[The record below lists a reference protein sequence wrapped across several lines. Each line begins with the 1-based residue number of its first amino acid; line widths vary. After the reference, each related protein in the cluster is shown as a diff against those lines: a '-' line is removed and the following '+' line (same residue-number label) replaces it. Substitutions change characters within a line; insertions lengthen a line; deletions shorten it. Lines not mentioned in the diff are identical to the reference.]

1 MKANR
6 AEEQT
11 GGLEIVQWNGSVP
24 RRKVT
29 ELRDINTKLYIYNLY
44 KIYSIYY
51 IFI

>member
-24 RRKVT
+24 RREVP
-29 ELRDINTKLYIYNLY
+29 ERRDINTNPIYNTY
-44 KIYSIYY
+44 PY
-51 IFI
+51 I